1 MDTGHL
7 RKARNPSP
15 GMGPDQGQLTGKNPR
30 RSARRDHRSPPPS
43 SPWGLRFPRASE
55 ENSPRQQTT
64 RQREGPV
71 FTSVPVRLVH
81 VNTRPAHASTGRHP
95 ARPTSA
101 RLQGTA
107 PRAAVLPA
115 TRPKATFHQ
124 SGRKSVGKCSSLPT
138 FQWGDSEVPSTQLRA
153 GTPGGGSPRS
163 PSAHLCQR
171 PSLPCLAVPTVTL
184 GPAGSAPG
192 PPRRVAWWPPKACPP
207 GTRGRDLIRIKYSSG
222 SGSREEVALDED
234 GSYSHCRVPHCVPR
248 HLLLQPPACPPP
260 APLSLR
266 RGLLS
271 PPSRR
276 HALRQGDRCETA
288 LPLT

>member
-1 MDTGHL
+1 MRAPAD
-7 RKARNPSP
+7 ARPARPQP
-15 GMGPDQGQLTGKNPR
+15 GCRGQRPTPLFSRPR
-30 RSARRDHRSPPPS
+30 APRPPFTSRGGSRWVNAPACPPS
-43 SPWGLRFPRASE
+43 SGAILRCLLHSSERGPQGEEAPGAHPR
-55 ENSPRQQTT
+55 T
-64 RQREGPV
+64 
-71 FTSVPVRLVH
+71 
-81 VNTRPAHASTGRHP
+81 
-95 ARPTSA
+95 
-101 RLQGTA
+101 
-107 PRAAVLPA
+107 
-115 TRPKATFHQ
+115 
-124 SGRKSVGKCSSLPT
+124 
-138 FQWGDSEVPSTQLRA
+138 
-153 GTPGGGSPRS
+153 
-163 PSAHLCQR
+163 CQR
-171 PSLPCLAVPTVTL
+171 PSLPCPAVPTVTL